1 MRTGEQ
7 AQEHIEGNRIQ
18 YNIQS
23 EQEKTWLV
31 GKKKNEFSNL
41 LNGNYN

>member
-7 AQEHIEGNRIQ
+7 AQEQIEGNRIQ
-18 YNIQS
+18 YKIQS

-31 GKKKNEFSNL
+31 GKKKKEFSNL
-41 LNGNYN
+41 LTGNYN